1 MSQESWRQ
9 RPQPESQGRTN
20 AFLRFSGM
28 AIQMAVTIGLG
39 VWGGI
44 QLDKK
49 FPNDAHA
56 WTLSLSLVSV
66 GVAMYMVIK
75 DLLKKK

>member
-1 MSQESWRQ
+1 MSQEPWQDPPR
-9 RPQPESQGRTN
+9 ESRARSN
-20 AFLRFSGM
+20 SFLRFSGM
-28 AIQMAVTIGLG
+28 AFQMAATIGLG

-56 WTLSLSLVSV
+56 WTLTLSLLSV

>member
-1 MSQESWRQ
+1 MSQEPWREPQ
-9 RPQPESQGRTN
+9 QERPVRSN

-28 AIQMAVTIGLG
+28 AIQMAITIGLG

-49 FPNDAHA
+49 FPNNAHA

>member
-1 MSQESWRQ
+1 MSQEPWQDPPQEQ
-9 RPQPESQGRTN
+9 RARSN

-28 AIQMAVTIGLG
+28 AFQMAATIGLG

-49 FPNDAHA
+49 FPNNAHA
-56 WTLSLSLVSV
+56 WTLSLSLISV
-66 GVAMYMVIK
+66 GIAMYMVIK